1 MRKIEGLLIDVDGTF
16 VDSNLAHAQSW
27 HEALKEAGIETTYQE
42 VRDNLGLGSDT
53 LLSRIGKLQLK
64 SKEAQRVR
72 DIRREIFHQRYL
84 KSIKPFPSA
93 QQLLQELNREYKI
106 FVVSSATEE
115 DLEALLKQTGLL
127 SYIEGYVSAK
137 DTTDSNESPIEVA
150 IRKIQLPAS
159 KLLMLGSSPYA
170 VDAAE
175 ECGIKTIAFTCGG
188 WRERDLQDA
197 VAVYKDPDDLLHTMR
212 KKNAHVLDIRGHR
225 GLSENI

>member
-27 HEALKEAGIETTYQE
+27 HEALKEAGIETSYQA
-42 VRDNLGLGSDT
+42 VRDNLGLGSDS
-53 LLSRIGKLQLK
+53 LISRIGKLQLK

-72 DIRREIFHQRYL
+72 EIRREIFHQRYL
-84 KSIKPFPSA
+84 KTIKPFPSA
-93 QQLLQELNREYKI
+93 QQLMQELNREYKI

-115 DLEALLKQTGLL
+115 DLHALLKQAGLL
-127 SYIEGYVSAK
+127 PYIEGHVSAN
-137 DTTDSNESPIEVA
+137 DITNAQSPIQVA
-150 IRKIQLPAS
+150 IEKIQLPAS
-159 KLLMLGSSPYA
+159 KLMMIGSSPYA

-197 VAVYKDPDDLLHTMR
+197 LAVYKDPDDLLHTMR

-225 GLSENI
+225 GISENI

>member
-27 HEALKEAGIETTYQE
+27 HEALKEAGIETSYQE

-53 LLSRIGKLQLK
+53 LISRIGKLQIK
-64 SKEAQRVR
+64 SKEAQKVR
-72 DIRREIFHQRYL
+72 EIRREIFHQRYL
-84 KSIKPFPSA
+84 KTIKPFPAA
-93 QQLLQELNREYKI
+93 QQLMQELNREYKI

-115 DLEALLKQTGLL
+115 DLYALLKQSGLL
-127 SYIEGYVSAK
+127 PYIEGHVSAN
-137 DTTDSNESPIEVA
+137 DMTNSMSPIEVA
-150 IRKIQLPAS
+150 IQKIQLPAS
-159 KLLMLGSSPYA
+159 KLMMIGSSPYS

-175 ECGIKTIAFTCGG
+175 EYGIKTIAFTCGG

-197 VAVYKDPDDLLHTMR
+197 LAVYRDPDDLLHTMR

-225 GLSENI
+225 GISENI